1 MRLKGI
7 NVFEQHAEKI
17 ALAVFG
23 VFAVVIFV
31 LQFGLFGT
39 RNTVDVGQERQ
50 VPPDRIA
57 SVVQQQAERL
67 RGRMDAP
74 LEENEIPS
82 IPSYEETVLAYL
94 RKPAVPSGAT
104 RIALAPSWSG
114 VSTVVVT
121 ADDARPT
128 MGDDERYLVP
138 EIPAPGRPIVAQHA
152 STVDPFVPA
161 QVPLA
166 AEYLPSD
173 QPYDKRFVS
182 VQVPFD
188 RADLL
193 RRLSVVP
200 DDDEIRPLPSSW
212 WQGTVEMLDVE
223 FVRQR
228 LMPDGTWGPEEV
240 VSPLPGRFSLRDR
253 LASTDE
259 RRPGEL
265 RDVLA
270 LEATNRAQIRR
281 PRPYRTI
288 SGPAWEWPGLVEE
301 RRSSLGDIDDITR
314 LVNDRK
320 RMLNQIELIE
330 RRIRERRERDERRRE
345 SERERGGG
353 GGGGAPGGGG
363 RSDGGERTWPGDWPD
378 VPRNWYAQMGGEMPT
393 ETDTSAEDRQIA
405 DLRRRIAEI
414 EDRLA
419 AMGLDPEGAPLVSD
433 DVPMF
438 SEQLESLTA
447 RGGPEQITL
456 WAHDLGVEAGG
467 TYRYK
472 ARVRVTNPFFGR
484 ERLPESQRSLSESIA
499 MESAASD
506 WSDPIRVYED
516 RAMFVTGGSP
526 AVLLLA
532 GQGSRNATANVEMY
546 EFFYGYWRRAQTELS
561 PGDLVAG
568 SAAMPVSELPR
579 FTVERTAEGQ
589 WRVTGRETML
599 ESKEIEIPA
608 VLVDVVNT
616 ATGNEL
622 LAYLGWLA
630 DGRIGAWRVGS
641 VEDGFFGFE
650 VRTSAAGGLTAVV
663 REPNPSEDTDRRRPT
678 GPIGGAGGE
687 GPGAD
692 EDGSA
697 PFIPPSRRERGGSSR
712 EDPGQ
717 PDREW

>member
-39 RNTVDVGQERQ
+39 KNTVDVGQERQ
-50 VPPDRIA
+50 VPPDRVA
-57 SVVQQQAERL
+57 SVVQQHAERL

-74 LEENEIPS
+74 LEENEIPR
-82 IPSYEETVLAYL
+82 IPSYEATVGAYL
-94 RKPAVPSGAT
+94 DEPAVPSGAS

-114 VSTVVVT
+114 VSSVVVT
-121 ADDARPT
+121 QDGPGT
-128 MGDDERYLVP
+128 EMGENERYLVA
-138 EIPAPGRPIVAQHA
+138 EIPSPTRPIVAQHA

-182 VQVPFD
+182 VQVTFD
-188 RADLL
+188 RAEMLN
-193 RRLSVVP
+193 RFGMVP

-212 WQGTVEMLDVE
+212 WSGTVELLDVE
-223 FVRQR
+223 VVRQR

-240 VSPLPGRFSLRDR
+240 VPPMPGRFSLRER
-253 LASTDE
+253 LGSTDQL
-259 RRPGEL
+259 RPGEL

-270 LEATNRAQIRR
+270 LEAANRGQIRR

-288 SGPAWEWPGLVEE
+288 SGPVWEWPGLVEE
-301 RRSSLGDIDDITR
+301 RRSTLGDIDDITR
-314 LVNDRK
+314 LVNERK

-353 GGGGAPGGGG
+353 GGGGTPGGGG

-378 VPRNWYAQMGGEMPT
+378 VPRNWYAQMGGSLPT

-405 DLRRRIAEI
+405 ELRRRIAEI
-414 EDRLA
+414 EERLA
-419 AMGLDPEGAPLVSD
+419 SMGLDPEGAPLVSE
-433 DVPMF
+433 DVPVF
-438 SEQLESLTA
+438 GEPLESLTA

-456 WAHDLGVEAGG
+456 WAHDLSVEAAG

-484 ERLPESQRSLSESIA
+484 ENSLPDSQKSLSGSIA
-499 MESAASD
+499 MESGDSE
-506 WSDPIRVYED
+506 WSDPIRVYEN

-526 AVLLLA
+526 AVLLLG

-568 SAAMPVSELPR
+568 NAEMPVSELPR

-599 ESKEIEIPA
+599 ESMEIVVPA
-608 VLVDVVNT
+608 VLVDVVNA
-616 ATGNEL
+616 ATGSEL

-630 DGRIGAWRVGS
+630 DGRVGAWRVGS

-663 REPNPSEDTDRRRPT
+663 REPNPSEDTERRRPT

-687 GPGAD
+687 SPAAG
-692 EDGSA
+692 EDSSA
-697 PFIPPSRRERGGSSR
+697 PFVPPSRRERGGSSR
-712 EDPGQ
+712 EDSG
-717 PDREW
+717 DREW